1 LLSFYPWVDHDPA
14 RQTKPEEAMTMIARQ
29 ATQLTARYR
38 EARSVVADVL
48 ASFAG
53 TC

>member
-1 LLSFYPWVDHDPA
+1 
-14 RQTKPEEAMTMIARQ
+14 MTLIARQ
-29 ATQLTARYR
+29 ATQLATSFR
-38 EARSVVADVL
+38 EAKGVVVDVL

>member
-1 LLSFYPWVDHDPA
+1 MGQRRSN
-14 RQTKPEEAMTMIARQ
+14 QTTPEEAMTMIARQ
-29 ATQLTARYR
+29 ATQLTASYR
-38 EARSVVADVL
+38 EARSVVVDVL

>member
-1 LLSFYPWVDHDPA
+1 MGQHRSSK
-14 RQTKPEEAMTMIARQ
+14 TTPEEAMTMIARR
-29 ATQLTARYR
+29 ATQLTASYR
-38 EARSVVADVL
+38 EARSVVVDVL

>member
-1 LLSFYPWVDHDPA
+1 
-14 RQTKPEEAMTMIARQ
+14 MTLIARQ
-29 ATQLTARYR
+29 ATQLNATCR
-38 EARSVVADVL
+38 EARSVVVDVL

>member
-1 LLSFYPWVDHDPA
+1 MDQHRSN
-14 RQTKPEEAMTMIARQ
+14 QTKPEEAMTVIARQ

-38 EARSVVADVL
+38 EARSVVVDVL

>member
-1 LLSFYPWVDHDPA
+1 MMLIA
-14 RQTKPEEAMTMIARQ
+14 RQT
-29 ATQLTARYR
+29 TQLTATYR
-38 EARSVVADVL
+38 EARRVVVDVL

>member
-1 LLSFYPWVDHDPA
+1 
-14 RQTKPEEAMTMIARQ
+14 MTLIARQ
-29 ATQLTARYR
+29 AMQLTATYR
-38 EARSVVADVL
+38 EARSAVVDVL